1 MKVRIKK
8 FLVLLLVWI
17 SFGFSLNQYLGQEL
31 LPVDVE
37 QDLSGDAAL
46 SDDEIGSD
54 DSNVI
59 VEPLTQDDFISE
71 AKLPGLWINE
81 VQLVSGKPDLEI
93 KSLGEKQP
101 LFTNETMRGRQKN
114 RRVELIFKY

>member
-17 SFGFSLNQYLGQEL
+17 SFGFALNQYLGQEL

-46 SDDEIGSD
+46 SDDEI
-54 DSNVI
+54 
-59 VEPLTQDDFISE
+59 
-71 AKLPGLWINE
+71 
-81 VQLVSGKPDLEI
+81 
-93 KSLGEKQP
+93 KSLGEEQP
-101 LFTNETMRGRQKN
+101 LFTNKTMRGRQKN

>member
-54 DSNVI
+54 GSNVI
-59 VEPLTQDDFISE
+59 LESLTQDDFISE
-71 AKLPGLWINE
+71 VNR
-81 VQLVSGKPDLEI
+81 LEI
-93 KSLGEKQP
+93 KSLGEEQP
-101 LFTNETMRGRQKN
+101 LFTNKTMRGRQKN